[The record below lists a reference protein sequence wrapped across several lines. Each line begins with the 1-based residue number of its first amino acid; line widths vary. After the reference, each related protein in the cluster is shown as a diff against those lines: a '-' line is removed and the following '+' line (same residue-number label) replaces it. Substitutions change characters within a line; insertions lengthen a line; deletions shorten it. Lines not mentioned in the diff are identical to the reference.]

1 MPTRTAVIC
10 LKPPSLFDRWVLR
23 PYLKALLRWVDTDI
37 AADRDL
43 HERVLPARIA
53 AHERIAAH
61 YRARIATL
69 ED

>member
-1 MPTRTAVIC
+1 MPTEIAVIC

-37 AADRDL
+37 AAERDL
-43 HERVLPARIA
+43 MERVLPARIRE
-53 AHERIAAH
+53 HERVASH
-61 YRARIATL
+61 YRTRIATL